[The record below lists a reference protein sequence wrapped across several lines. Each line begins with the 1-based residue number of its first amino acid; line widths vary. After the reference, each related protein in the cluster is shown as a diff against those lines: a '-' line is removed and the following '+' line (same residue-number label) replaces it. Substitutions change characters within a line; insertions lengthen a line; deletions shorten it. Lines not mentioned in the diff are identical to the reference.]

1 MKYKVAA
8 EVGGQEEREAYA
20 LYEKTRIEE
29 IGEFKYRLWAQK
41 VVDDPI
47 FARMRIE
54 KWRSY
59 PPHVSTY
66 DLYII

>member
-20 LYEKTRIEE
+20 LYEKTKIEE
-29 IGEFKYRLWAQK
+29 IGEFKYRLFAQK

-47 FARMRIE
+47 MARLRI
-54 KWRSY
+54 K
-59 PPHVSTY
+59 
-66 DLYII
+66 D